1 MAIHEVITEDG
12 SVEPFN
18 KEEFRKSLIRAK
30 VPVML
35 IEDIHD
41 KLNSKFNGTV
51 QTTKIYNFVSKILK
65 NKNKKSL
72 PRYATK
78 RSLLTLGPSGFPFE
92 MFLAKIFE
100 AKGYQTLVGQQLQ
113 GKCVSHEVDIV
124 ARNENELLLV
134 EVKFHNKTSFKT
146 DTKVAL
152 YVKAR
157 WDDLAQTKFV
167 NEGGPEM
174 MTRGMIVTNT
184 KFTNN
189 AKKYGH
195 CAGIDMIG
203 FDYPN
208 NGSLYDLIDETGLHP
223 VTCLTEIS
231 KVQKELLL
239 SNDVVTCNELKTNEL
254 ALDSLRLSGSKK
266 KKLLDEI
273 ASIC

>member
-1 MAIHEVITEDG
+1 MAILEVITEDG
-12 SVEPFN
+12 SREPFN
-18 KEEFRKSLIRAK
+18 KEEFRKSLLRAK
-30 VPVML
+30 VPAML
-35 IEDIHD
+35 IDDIHN
-41 KLNSKFNGTV
+41 KLNKKFSGVTD
-51 QTTKIYNFVSKILK
+51 TTKIYNFVTKILK
-65 NKNKKSL
+65 SKNKKSL
-72 PRYATK
+72 PRYTTK

-100 AKGYQTLVGQQLQ
+100 AKGYEVLVGQHLQ

-124 ARNENELLLV
+124 ARNKGELLMA

-157 WDDLAQTKFV
+157 FDDLMD
-167 NEGGPEM
+167 NEFINDGGPTK
-174 MTRGMIVTNT
+174 MTRGMIITNT

-203 FDYPN
+203 FDYPE

-223 VTCLTEIS
+223 VTCLTEIT
-231 KVQKELLL
+231 KNQKESLL
-239 SNDVVTCNELKTNEL
+239 NRNIVTCNELRNDEM
-254 ALDSLRLSGSKK
+254 ALDSIRLSGAKR